1 MITNPIISF
10 CIPTFNRVDWCCE
23 ALLSILN
30 QNPTEEVEICVSINF
45 SDSSYS
51 SLINL
56 VNSSNYA
63 NIIKLFEHKNEISLD
78 ENHHFVVNMAN
89 GTFVYLLGDDD
100 ILLPGS
106 IYDLISLIKKSNPDL
121 VVLNGNK
128 INKDSKVIG
137 QHFFLDSKEYLDAKD
152 AFNDLRD
159 KCTFGAVLTRKVFFK
174 DNLFRTFYGT
184 KHAYGIFWLS
194 LFEKEV
200 LFDCVKVIVPNFK
213 CVSLRFA
220 EKSYNSLEVNYKSIP
235 LWFDL
240 FAKFLPNK
248 SYAAVVSEYRSF
260 NMNITASIFFLEN
273 ELKKGYNLKIIKEI
287 NEPLYFKLRYRIMM
301 AYVLNGLRTSL
312 LFPIFRSII
321 QSIKSLFYKKIN
333 LTP

>member
-10 CIPTFNRVDWCCE
+10 CIPTFNRVGWCCE

-30 QNPTEEVEICVSINF
+30 QNPPEEVEICVSINF
-45 SDSSYS
+45 GDSSYS

-63 NIIKLFEHKNEISLD
+63 NKIKLFEHKKEISLD

-106 IYDLISLIKKSNPDL
+106 IYDLISLVNSANPDL

-128 INKDSKVIG
+128 INKDAKVIG
-137 QHFFLDSKEYLDAKD
+137 QHFFLNSKEYLDAKD

-159 KCTFGAVLTRKVFFK
+159 KCTFGAVLTRKVFFN
-174 DNLFRTFYGT
+174 DNLFHAFYGT

-194 LFEKEV
+194 IFEKEV

-213 CVSLRFA
+213 CVSLRFS
-220 EKSYNSLEVNYKSIP
+220 EKSYNSLEVNYKNIP

-248 SYAAVVSEYRSF
+248 SYAAVVSEFRTY
-260 NMNITASIFFLEN
+260 NMNKTSSFFFLEN
-273 ELKKGYNLKIIKEI
+273 QLRNGYDLKIIKAI

-301 AYVLNGLRTSL
+301 AYVLNRLRASF

-321 QSIKSLFYKKIN
+321 HSIKSLFLHKKSI
-333 LTP
+333 

>member
-1 MITNPIISF
+1 
-10 CIPTFNRVDWCCE
+10 
-23 ALLSILN
+23 
-30 QNPTEEVEICVSINF
+30 
-45 SDSSYS
+45 
-51 SLINL
+51 
-56 VNSSNYA
+56 
-63 NIIKLFEHKNEISLD
+63 
-78 ENHHFVVNMAN
+78 MAN

-106 IYDLISLIKKSNPDL
+106 INDLMSLIKKANPDL

-137 QHFFLDSKEYLDAKD
+137 QHFFLDSKEYRDAKD

-174 DNLFRTFYGT
+174 DDLFRAFYGT

-200 LFDCVKVIVPNFK
+200 LFDCVKVIVPDFK

-220 EKSYNSLEVNYKSIP
+220 EKSYNSLEVNYKNIP

-240 FAKFLPNK
+240 FAKFLPNN
-248 SYAAVVSEYRSF
+248 SYAPVVTEYRIF
-260 NMNITASIFFLEN
+260 NMNLTSSIFYLEN
-273 ELKKGYNLKIIKEI
+273 ELKKGSDLKIIKAI
-287 NEPLYFKLRYRIMM
+287 NEPLYYKLRYRIVM
-301 AYVLNGLRTSL
+301 AYVLNGLRASFL
-312 LFPIFRSII
+312 YPIFRSMIQII
-321 QSIKSLFYKKIN
+321 KILVLPKKSI
-333 LTP
+333 